1 MNDQTCPLFLST
13 AIPYV
18 NAAPHVGHAFELVL
32 GDALSRHHRQRGRAV
47 FLSGGTDDHSL
58 KNARAAAERGVST
71 AELVAEHAAIY
82 RRLHRALDIELD
94 GFLRTSNDP
103 RHPPAVTE
111 LWNRCAAAGDLY
123 RSDYSGLYCGGCEA
137 FLSEAE
143 LVNGGCPL
151 HRDPLESVHEINWFF
166 RLSRYEP
173 VLREALD
180 RGALRV
186 EPRERHNEVV
196 SFVRSG
202 LRDFSVSRS
211 HARARGWGLPVPGD
225 PTQVIYVWFDAL
237 ANYLSV
243 LGFPDPTVELSRFWL
258 GASSREHLIGKDVL
272 RFHAVYWPALL
283 ASAGLPLPDRVKVHG
298 YVTLDG
304 NKIGKSLGNGF
315 DPFALVQSFGSD
327 VVRYYLLRHVHSTK
341 DSDFRLERVAEAQAS
356 ELAGKLGNLLQRTTA
371 IAVKHRA
378 LRVCRAAVTAE
389 PDQALAAA
397 AARALSD
404 VVAAV
409 DDFALHEALSS
420 VFALV
425 GAANRYA
432 DACEPWALSR
442 RLRENADVHGADC
455 AVELGN
461 VLWHLF
467 EALRV
472 IAVLIAPFVPK
483 AALRICERLGVPA
496 QNLAKLDNA
505 RFGECRTFAAEG
517 GAALFPL
524 ERETPARLAPK

>member
-1 MNDQTCPLFLST
+1 MNDRTQSLFLST

-32 GDALSRHHRQRGRAV
+32 GDALSRHHRQRGRPV
-47 FLSGGTDDHSL
+47 FFSGGTDDHSI
-58 KNARAAAERGVST
+58 KNARAAALRGVST

-94 GFLRTSNDP
+94 GWLRTSNDP
-103 RHPPAVTE
+103 RHLPAVTE
-111 LWNRCAAAGDLY
+111 LWRRCGAAGDLY
-123 RSDYSGLYCGGCEA
+123 QSDYSGLYCGGCEA
-137 FLSEAE
+137 FVSEAE
-143 LVNGGCPL
+143 LVNGGCAL
-151 HRDPLESVHEINWFF
+151 HPDPLELVEEANWFF

-173 VLREALD
+173 ALLAALESD
-180 RGALRV
+180 ALRV

-211 HARARGWGLPVPGD
+211 HVRARGWGFPVPGD
-225 PTQVIYVWFDAL
+225 PSQVVYVWFDAL

-243 LGFPDPTVELSRFWL
+243 LGFPDPTFELERYWH
-258 GASSREHLIGKDVL
+258 GPSSREHLIGKDVL

-298 YVTLDG
+298 FVTVDG

-315 DPFALVQSFGSD
+315 DPFTLVDEFGSD
-327 VVRYYLLRHVHSTK
+327 VVRYYLLRHLHSTK
-341 DSDFRLERVAEAQAS
+341 DSDFRLERVAEAHAS

-378 LRVCRAAVTAE
+378 LRVCRAAAPTE
-389 PDQALAAA
+389 RDQALADA

-409 DDFALHEALSS
+409 DDFALHEALTS

-425 GAANRYA
+425 AAANRYA
-432 DACEPWALSR
+432 DGCEPWALSR
-442 RLRENADVHGADC
+442 RIREKPDDDC
-455 AVELGN
+455 AETLGN
-461 VLWHLF
+461 VLWHLL

-472 IAVLIAPFVPK
+472 SAVLLAPFAPK
-483 AALRICERLGVPA
+483 AAVRICERLGVP
-496 QNLAKLDNA
+496 QRTLASLDRA
-505 RFGECRTFAAEG
+505 RFGDCRTFAAEDG
-517 GAALFPL
+517 PALFPL
-524 ERETPARLAPK
+524 ERDVKTRRGAAE